1 MSKKETK
8 TEENEPIAQQ
18 RTSSQN
24 RALHKFCELLAKEL
38 NDAGL
43 DMRVMFKP
51 TYNIPWTTENV
62 KNHIWR
68 PFQKAL
74 YDKESTTFLRKQEEI
89 DKIHKTIMRELG
101 EKKGVPYIPFPN
113 DPKKQHEKNN
123 YSSYEPADE
132 IIDYPE
138 EDLGGETPF

>member
-1 MSKKETK
+1 MKKIDEDTTNPK
-8 TEENEPIAQQ
+8 Q

-43 DMRVMFKP
+43 DMRTILKP

-89 DKIHKTIMRELG
+89 DKIHETIMRELG

-113 DPKKQHEKNN
+113 DPRKQHEKNN
-123 YSSYEPADE
+123 YSNFDPNEKE
-132 IIDYPE
+132 IEYPTDYN
-138 EDLGGETPF
+138 DTKF